1 MSNSIPIVNR
11 RCCKILPISEIVYIF
26 SNYRKSE
33 IHTGK
38 EMIPVYYPRSDI
50 EGYLDGRFQHC
61 LKNLIVNFDMIS
73 DMSDGVIRFRNG
85 EEVAIGRGNYIK
97 AKQKF
102 AMYIKNHKKTLAKA
116 ADL

>member
-1 MSNSIPIVNR
+1 
-11 RCCKILPISEIVYIF
+11 
-26 SNYRKSE
+26 
-33 IHTGK
+33 
-38 EMIPVYYPRSDI
+38 MIA
-50 EGYLDGRFQHC
+50 
-61 LKNLIVNFDMIS
+61 

>member
-1 MSNSIPIVNR
+1 MSIQTVTPAVLETWPAEDYILIDVRDESAYQLGNIPGSIRIAR
-11 RCCKILPISEIVYIF
+11 QDL
-26 SNYRKSE
+26 
-33 IHTGK
+33 
-38 EMIPVYYPRSDI
+38 
-50 EGYLDGRFQHC
+50 LDGRFQHC